1 MKIKLMAIF
10 IAIFIINSCG
20 SSSSSSSSVVQEDV
34 VNSTNS
40 NLTIKEIDVDKT
52 ENTINSKPS
61 SPSNLEF
68 LDIDT
73 NSFTLSWKKS
83 IDIDGY
89 IDNYYVS
96 FKINNTDWG
105 DARETNSSSMNFN
118 NLNSNFT
125 YQFRVRA
132 KDNSGDYSDYS
143 YSDNFD
149 VTNPPIPVVINQKP
163 SAVSNILTEAN
174 IFDINISFDASVD
187 SDGEVM
193 EYYISYRVKDSD
205 WSYEVVTQELSYDI
219 DNLINET
226 TYEIRVRAKD
236 NSGEYGDYAL
246 SDETT
251 TLKIPTDT
259 NIVLVHGLND
269 GASSWGNMAPY
280 ISQQM
285 GLKDGSYIE
294 VALKIDINPEAK
306 CWNGDGEEEILCIDL
321 DDINSQNRFR
331 SLKDLRSQAK
341 DHIYGLDKGDFNI
354 TSIDWKLNND
364 VNVTSNLS
372 TKEKLFFKHRVF
384 AINFTNNNQ
393 LSFDAQ
399 GIQLKAVIDDIYNV
413 NKIEDF
419 ILISYSMGGLA
430 SRAYIQNEEI
440 KNIQKFITLDTPHLG
455 MKNFPLVSEGTY
467 IDFSRNAGVNLA
479 PDSMALSKINSEV
492 GNKYDNISVYHLGY
506 SDEITSDNNYY
517 YNDDG
522 VVDISSQMGID
533 ELNPYRVIFSPTKE
547 DDIVL
552 YQKDS
557 TTLSNVNESI
567 KTSDYDTFI
576 LSDDLAHIKVLEDNQ
591 YLNFILSILPSLE
604 NNETA
609 L

>member
-20 SSSSSSSSVVQEDV
+20 SSSSSSSVQKDI
-34 VNSTNS
+34 NSTDS
-40 NLTIKEIDVDKT
+40 NLTTDIDQIKSTK
-52 ENTINSKPS
+52 NSKPS

-68 LDIDT
+68 LDVDT
-73 NSFTLSWKKS
+73 NSFTLSWEKS

-105 DARETNSSSMNFN
+105 DARETNSSSMKFN

-125 YQFRVRA
+125 YQFRVKA
-132 KDNSGDYSDYS
+132 KDNTGNYSDYS
-143 YSDNFD
+143 YSDKFD
-149 VTNPPIPVVINQKP
+149 PTNPPIVINQKP

-174 IFDINISFDASVD
+174 IFDINISFDASID
-187 SDGEVM
+187 SDGEVV

-205 WSYEVVTQELSYDI
+205 WSYEVATKELSYNI

-236 NSGEYGDYAL
+236 NSGEFGDYAL

-259 NIVLVHGLND
+259 NIVIVHGLND

-285 GLKDGSYIE
+285 GLKDGSYVE
-294 VALKIDINPEAK
+294 VALKIDIDQEAK
-306 CWNGDGEEEILCIDL
+306 CWDGDGKKEILCIDL
-321 DDINSQNRFR
+321 DDINTQNRFR
-331 SLKDLRSQAK
+331 SLKDIRSQAK
-341 DHIYGLDKGDFNI
+341 DHIYGLDSGDFNI

-364 VNVTSNLS
+364 VNVTSDLS
-372 TKEKLFFKHRVF
+372 TKQEIFLRHRVF
-384 AINFTNNNQ
+384 AVNFTNENQ

-399 GIQLKAVIDDIYNV
+399 GVQLKAIIDDIYNV
-413 NKIEDF
+413 NKIDDF
-419 ILISYSMGGLA
+419 ILLSYSMGGLA
-430 SRAYIQNEEI
+430 SRAYIQNEQT
-440 KNIQKFITLDTPHLG
+440 KNIQKLITLDTPHLG
-455 MKNFPLVSEGTY
+455 MKNFPLVSEGSY

-479 PDSMALSKINSEV
+479 PDSMALSKINSEI
-492 GNKYDNISVYHLGY
+492 GDKYNNISVYHLGY

-522 VVDISSQMGID
+522 VVDISSQMGVD
-533 ELNPYRVIFSPTKE
+533 ELNPYRVIFSPTK
-547 DDIVL
+547 DDNIML
-552 YQKDS
+552 YQKNN
-557 TTLSNVNESI
+557 TTLSSISESI
-567 KTSDYDTFI
+567 KTSNYDTFI
-576 LSDDLAHIKVLEDNQ
+576 LSDDLAHIQVLKDNQ

-604 NNETA
+604 NNETT